1 MRLIIRTIVVVAI
14 LWIGVLLSGY
24 GVLFH
29 SEENV
34 GGLGLKCQYLTA
46 RGVSTALYVHSNSGV
61 IGVSNCPILRK
72 SATVVD
78 NGENHSGGRDN
89 STALAGC
96 FSYRVRTGSRCI
108 PFAQKSCAPPDAASP
123 HTHANVLL
131 RNVASG
137 KRCSVRR

>member
-61 IGVSNCPILRK
+61 IGVSATIAPRSPDV
-72 SATVVD
+72 SATASERVVVVS
-78 NGENHSGGRDN
+78 H
-89 STALAGC
+89 
-96 FSYRVRTGSRCI
+96 
-108 PFAQKSCAPPDAASP
+108 
-123 HTHANVLL
+123 LL
-131 RNVASG
+131 RNLA
-137 KRCSVRR
+137 RRLMQHRHIFMQTFF